1 MKRFQIHAR
10 KALLSCGTIDNR
22 DIPPLRYDVVYQL
35 VKDFPEVSFE
45 INGGIGNIILTL
57 TLSSHLPPP
66 SPPLTSP
73 PLTSPPLTSILTS
86 LQHLRKQY
94 MINWSIIDMD

>member
-57 TLSSHLPPP
+57 TLPSHLPPL
-66 SPPLTSP
+66 SPHLA
-73 PLTSPPLTSILTS
+73 SPPLTSILTS

>member
-35 VKDFPEVSFE
+35 VRDFPDLAFE
-45 INGGIGNIILTL
+45 INGGIGDRSTLTL
-57 TLSSHLPPP
+57 TLNPNP
-66 SPPLTSP
+66 
-73 PLTSPPLTSILTS
+73 
-86 LQHLRKQY
+86 
-94 MINWSIIDMD
+94 